1 MTPPKPLTDAER
13 AAVDAAIAAGRLK
26 RIPLGVYAEC
36 AYTPVPMR
44 EQIRRG
50 ANAGKT
56 RAARRRFEA
65 LRLRAAGLTIPQIAA
80 RLSITPGSVYGYLK
94 GAAKA

>member
-13 AAVDAAIAAGRLK
+13 AAVDAFIAAGKLQ

-36 AYTPVPMR
+36 AHTPVPMR

-65 LRLRAAGLTIPQIAA
+65 LRLRAAGLSVPQIAA
-80 RLSITPGSVYGYLK
+80 RLKVTPGSVYGYLNGET
-94 GAAKA
+94 GA